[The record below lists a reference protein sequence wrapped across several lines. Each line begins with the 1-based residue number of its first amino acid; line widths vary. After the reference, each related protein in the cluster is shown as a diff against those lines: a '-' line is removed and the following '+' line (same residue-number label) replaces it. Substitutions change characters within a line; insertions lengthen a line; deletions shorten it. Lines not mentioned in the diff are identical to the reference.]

1 LTLAH
6 ELCMVRPL
14 QHQQPI
20 KSEQWRKSAECRQ
33 AKGILKLALAIDC
46 LHQQHEPSH
55 CKPGRKHVIIT
66 LSLLAQLSRA
76 NFKTQLNASCKK
88 GAAAIVSQQ
97 ARTCK
102 PHLTACAVLV
112 AGRRQH
118 ATVRYEKKQAGQPA
132 HTCMLESHK
141 LGYLDVNQAPFCRAS
156 LSCVKRHTF
165 SMICCVTRTHH
176 WYRTA

>member
-1 LTLAH
+1 MMEQAIWTLAH

-55 CKPGRKHVIIT
+55 CMPGRKNVNIT
-66 LSLLAQLSRA
+66 LALLAQVSRA

-97 ARTCK
+97 ARACK
-102 PHLTACAVLV
+102 PHLTACAVIFLICFLFM
-112 AGRRQH
+112 
-118 ATVRYEKKQAGQPA
+118 TVA
-132 HTCMLESHK
+132 HTINRTS
-141 LGYLDVNQAPFCRAS
+141 LGCTPIPRFETFCRRAP
-156 LSCVKRHTF
+156 TM
-165 SMICCVTRTHH
+165 MILITELPIV
-176 WYRTA
+176 